1 MGGFEVNFDGLVG
14 PTHHYAGLSFGNE
27 ASIQHSHSKA
37 NPRKA
42 AKQGLLKMKA
52 LADLGL
58 KQAVLPP
65 QERPHLPT
73 LRRLGFHGNEHDVIL
88 EAKRTAP
95 ELLSRLSSASSM
107 WVANAATIS
116 PSSDSLDGRIHFTAA
131 NLNSKF
137 HRSIEHETTSLILKA
152 IFADETY
159 FAHHQALP
167 DTAMFADEGAANH
180 NRIGGA
186 YDKKSI
192 ELFVYGQEYLNSH
205 SMQPTRYPA
214 RQTKEASEAIA
225 RLHQLDPSM
234 TVFAQQHPDAIDH
247 GVFHNDVIAVSN
259 QQVFMLHEYAFLD
272 QKKILSQLQQKM
284 ENIDQCFYPII
295 VPNQRV
301 SIKDAVSSY
310 LFNSQIVTRAD
321 HGMTIIVPEEAR
333 QNQKVWQFLNEI
345 LEQET
350 PINEIQVF
358 DLKESMRNGGGP
370 ACLRL
375 RVAVNQNELNA
386 IHKNVFM
393 NDDLFKKL
401 NLWIDAHYRDELS
414 ITDLAD
420 PLLLQESR
428 AALDEITKILKIGSV
443 YSFQKA

>member
-1 MGGFEVNFDGLVG
+1 M
-14 PTHHYAGLSFGNE
+14 
-27 ASIQHSHSKA
+27 
-37 NPRKA
+37 
-42 AKQGLLKMKA
+42 
-52 LADLGL
+52 
-58 KQAVLPP
+58 
-65 QERPHLPT
+65 
-73 LRRLGFHGNEHDVIL
+73 
-88 EAKRTAP
+88 
-95 ELLSRLSSASSM
+95 
-107 WVANAATIS
+107 
-116 PSSDSLDGRIHFTAA
+116 
-131 NLNSKF
+131 
-137 HRSIEHETTSLILKA
+137 
-152 IFADETY
+152 
-159 FAHHQALP
+159 
-167 DTAMFADEGAANH
+167 
-180 NRIGGA
+180 
-186 YDKKSI
+186 
-192 ELFVYGQEYLNSH
+192 
-205 SMQPTRYPA
+205 
-214 RQTKEASEAIA
+214 
-225 RLHQLDPSM
+225 
-234 TVFAQQHPDAIDH
+234 
-247 GVFHNDVIAVSN
+247 
-259 QQVFMLHEYAFLD
+259 
-272 QKKILSQLQQKM
+272 
-284 ENIDQCFYPII
+284 
-295 VPNQRV
+295 